1 MIRGII
7 TSKSDILLRKNYSKS
22 IVLIQLEQQR
32 KSDLSDQLV
41 SFIIGIDIINT
52 CSFNNFNKQ
61 ILSYVCNTTLFFL
74 HAN

>member
-52 CSFNNFNKQ
+52 CSFNNFN
-61 ILSYVCNTTLFFL
+61 ICM
-74 HAN
+74 